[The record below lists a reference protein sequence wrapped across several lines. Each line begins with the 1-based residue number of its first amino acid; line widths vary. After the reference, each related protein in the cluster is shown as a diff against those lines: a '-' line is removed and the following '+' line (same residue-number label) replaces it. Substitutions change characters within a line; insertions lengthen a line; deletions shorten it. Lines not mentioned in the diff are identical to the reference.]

1 MFLFP
6 KDSYLELIHHGT
18 KSAQKQ
24 IQEIIQVDLEMC
36 PGWRGITNMAFK
48 QRFIRAYI
56 AVQSVYFIRWPGIR
70 TKTLI
75 CQDWILA
82 SGVKILKTKIFLGEM
97 PSMSPTSFP
106 RNFTENPPVAAHHRG
121 RWRGRSPCHRNW
133 NRPFCWP
140 THKGIGHQTQHHFFG
155 EVLRSIFD
163 FYLPND
169 LYFLEN
175 ETYPMINLKS
185 LK

>member
-56 AVQSVYFIRWPGIR
+56 AVKSVYFIRWPRNPNQRPLFARIESWVRGLNPENQNLLGWNAKHVTNQHLSQENSLR
-70 TKTLI
+70 T
-75 CQDWILA
+75 
-82 SGVKILKTKIFLGEM
+82 
-97 PSMSPTSFP
+97 
-106 RNFTENPPVAAHHRG
+106 PPVAAHHRG
-121 RWRGRSPCHRNW
+121 RSRGRSPCHRNW

-140 THKGIGHQTQHHFFG
+140 TRKGIGHQTQHHFLVKYRG
-155 EVLRSIFD
+155 PSSISICQMTCI
-163 FYLPND
+163 
-169 LYFLEN
+169 FLKVKHI
-175 ETYPMINLKS
+175 PW
-185 LK
+185 